1 MNRPGPASAAH
12 RENHSTIKDRSMRES
27 EWRKWH
33 RKAGIILAP
42 LLILQAVSGLF
53 LSIDWLLGIHHRG
66 GEIITEL
73 PPLLRLWDFIL
84 VEIHY
89 GFGVPGALYHILLG
103 IGLVWLAFSGF
114 IIYLRV
120 RSRLKR

>member
-1 MNRPGPASAAH
+1 
-12 RENHSTIKDRSMRES
+12 MREI
-27 EWRKWH
+27 ELRKWH
-33 RKAGIILAP
+33 RKTGVIVAP

-66 GEIITEL
+66 GEIITDL

-89 GFGVPGALYHILLG
+89 GFGVPGAVYHILLG
-103 IGLVWLAFSGF
+103 IGAVWLAFSGLL
-114 IIYLRV
+114 IYFLV
-120 RSRLKR
+120 RSRQKR